1 MRAALVL
8 QALVACAA
16 ATPLVPRQD
25 IDFNLVDDT
34 PDPAPASIAI
44 GPTAEVVTYNLAEAT
59 ASATVDPVGAVES
72 AAAKRGLSGRA
83 ACDPQP
89 TGAGFVPSPD
99 SASAFLAAPTFAA
112 LASAAPTPSGYTN
125 TFTNLQGSVNAY
137 GYLGYTTLTTYDTA
151 KCATKCNAIT
161 GCVGIN
167 VFFER
172 DPTVSPGTGCTDPAS
187 TTVIKCTFWGGYVA
201 AENALNVG
209 QYRSQ
214 FHVVIA
220 GSNGYMSNKVPSLPG
235 YTAQA
240 LGNYAINAPLDCNGK
255 DTYMGVKL
263 FTTSI
268 FDVGLCAAACAANSA
283 YNVAHPPSTGSPD
296 ICTFFNT
303 YLLSKNGVPQ
313 GQYCSLYTEPWDISY
328 AVNSGQTRGKDKYT
342 VSYSFSYSNTTTPG
356 TPVCSNNIAY
366 LQSVGSDFCTSY
378 INYVA
383 PTTTVGPTET
393 SVATITASA
402 TTSTTDISTVTSFTT
417 TTITGSANGP
427 MKRDATS
434 GAESDYSIA
443 IETIFA
449 SNPNKP
455 GARATASAGVKRAI
469 ATPASIAG
477 WPAASISA
485 ACSQVATGTVTVT
498 TTATTTVSTTST
510 TSSTV
515 IVPST
520 VTATAT
526 STFTVPGVLLAS
538 PTAIVGSLQGSPD
551 NYDDPYFSL
560 TVPFPIGAYGSYS
573 TSVSLSING
582 RLCIGD
588 DSGAYA
594 NAALPDTGLPNT
606 CVLGYYDDLYIYQ
619 GTQQGIYYEVTGAI
633 GSRKLVFEYYVSH
646 YQQPYQYYHF
656 TMSFYEATPGV
667 TDVVYYSVSD
677 FGASA
682 TVGAQRL
689 DTNQNMQYEFN
700 TNGTIYPG
708 LTLKIDSTTGLF
720 TPGAI

>member
-8 QALVACAA
+8 QALAACAA
-16 ATPLVPRQD
+16 ANPLVRRQD
-25 IDFNLVDDT
+25 INFNLVDDT
-34 PDPAPASIAI
+34 PDPTLASIAI
-44 GPTAEVVTYNLAEAT
+44 GPTAEVVSYNLAAAT
-59 ASATVDPVGAVES
+59 ASATVNPQAAIDRAAEKRDLS
-72 AAAKRGLSGRA
+72 ARA
-83 ACDPQP
+83 ACDPNP

-112 LASAAPTPSGYTN
+112 IASAAPTPSGYTN

-137 GYLGYTTLTTYDTA
+137 GYLGYTTLTSYDTG

-172 DPTVSPGTGCTDPAS
+172 DPSVSPGTGCTDPAS

-220 GSNGYMSNKVPSLPG
+220 GSNGYMSTKVPSLPG

-240 LGNYAINAPLDCNGK
+240 LGNYAINAPVDCNGK

-268 FDVGLCAAACAANSA
+268 FDVGLCAAACAATSA
-283 YNVAHPPSTGSPD
+283 YDVAHPPATGSPD
-296 ICTFFNT
+296 ICSFFNT

-313 GQYCSLYTEPWDISY
+313 GQYCAMYTEPWSNTY
-328 AVNSGQTRGKDKYT
+328 AVNSGQNRGNDKYT
-342 VSYSFSYSNTTTPG
+342 VSYSFSYTNTSLPG
-356 TPVCSNNIAY
+356 TPVCPNDIAY
-366 LQSVGSDFCTSY
+366 LQSAGSDFCTSY
-378 INYVA
+378 IHYVA
-383 PTTTVGPTET
+383 PTVTVGPTTT
-393 SVATITASA
+393 SVATIIASA
-402 TTSTTDISTVTSFTT
+402 TTSTTETSTVTTVTT
-417 TTITGSANGP
+417 TTITGSANAQ

-434 GAESDYSIA
+434 GAPSDYSIA
-443 IETIFA
+443 VETIYA
-449 SNPNKP
+449 SNPAKP
-455 GARATASAGVKRAI
+455 TASALVKRSI
-469 ATPASIAG
+469 ATPASITG

-485 ACSQVATGTVTVT
+485 ACSHVATGTVTVT
-498 TTATTTVSTTST
+498 TTALTTISTTST

-515 IVPST
+515 TVPTTVTST
-520 VTATAT
+520 VT

-538 PTAIVGSLQGSPD
+538 PTAIAGSIQGSPS
-551 NYDDPYFSL
+551 YFDDEYFAL

-573 TSVSLSING
+573 TSVSLSLNG

-594 NAALPDTGLPNT
+594 NRQLPDPYIPNT
-606 CVLGYYDDLYIYQ
+606 CILGYYDDLFIYE
-619 GTQQGIYYEVTGAI
+619 GTQQGIYYEVTGDI

-646 YQQPYQYYHF
+646 YREASQYYHF

-667 TDVVYYSVSD
+667 TDVAYYSVSD

-700 TNGTIYPG
+700 MNGAIYPG
-708 LTLKIDSTTGLF
+708 LTLKIDSTTGHF
-720 TPGAI
+720 TAGSL